1 MDEARERLDEIQ
13 REEEE
18 LNEQISDLDR
28 QVATQ
33 QHGIELMRQREGAYR
48 AADERQAIVAEI
60 RRLASRWATLRLA
73 AVVLERE
80 IERYRERNEGPV
92 IRRASA
98 IFPKLTLGEYRG
110 VRSSYDERDEPELR
124 CIGVDGDDVPVHG
137 LSDGTRDQLYLALR
151 LASLE
156 RYAERAELMPFVA
169 DDILVHF
176 DEDRARAALSVL
188 SDFASTT
195 QVLMFT
201 HQARHVELAR
211 EAVEPDRLV
220 VHELEGGRR
229 KAKAG

>member
-1 MDEARERLDEIQ
+1 M
-13 REEEE
+13 
-18 LNEQISDLDR
+18 
-28 QVATQ
+28 
-33 QHGIELMRQREGAYR
+33 
-48 AADERQAIVAEI
+48 
-60 RRLASRWATLRLA
+60 
-73 AVVLERE
+73 
-80 IERYRERNEGPV
+80 